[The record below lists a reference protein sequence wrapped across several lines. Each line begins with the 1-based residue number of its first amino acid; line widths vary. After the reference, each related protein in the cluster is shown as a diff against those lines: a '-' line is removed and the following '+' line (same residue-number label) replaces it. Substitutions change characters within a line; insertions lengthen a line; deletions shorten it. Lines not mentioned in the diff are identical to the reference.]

1 MTTWQLQSSEYIHG
15 IPSLHMRCSLKAGIL
30 TILFRSDGGK
40 MKRREFIS
48 LVGGAAFAWP
58 SAVIAQVSPGRPL
71 IAVLGA
77 GSAGTLVSD
86 FSQGLQELGYV
97 EGRNIDIVFR
107 YGDGDQERL
116 PLLAD
121 ELVRLKPDVI
131 VTGSTDA
138 TLAVKQATAAIP

>member
-86 FSQGLQELGYV
+86 F
-97 EGRNIDIVFR
+97 
-107 YGDGDQERL
+107 
-116 PLLAD
+116 
-121 ELVRLKPDVI
+121 
-131 VTGSTDA
+131 
-138 TLAVKQATAAIP
+138 